1 MGTTTNPSALTRE
14 QQAALNN
21 LRGVLGRQLRPASK
35 TDPTLLAELILQ
47 NAVLMRENGLASELL
62 DYLQRVRD
70 KVDAGNSLHARL
82 GIEIAVTL
90 DAIDGRQQEAGELF
104 QTTLVWYQAH
114 TIPLAEGQARIAYG
128 RFLIHRSQLQEAMA
142 QYQQALE
149 LLKDH
154 PVEVAIAQSEMGRV
168 LVGQGKFS
176 EAVSRFEKAYA
187 LSSGD
192 GKAGVRLVND
202 FAAALIELGEM
213 ERAERLLIEGVE
225 TATQQGLWLVRA
237 NLRRQMAYIYH
248 LRAEKSHD
256 AVSAQPYLDE
266 AERLLHQTI
275 AEMLPL
281 QNTLDLAVV
290 YHDLARIETQQ
301 RQFSEAEAHLR
312 LSLELFQRLGNLRN
326 EAVAEITLGTLVV
339 LKNGDIAAGNEHLH
353 RSLQLADKVGDGFTL
368 RQAAETLTRLH
379 QLQANWAKT
388 QPREIR
394 IQVIDQLSFSRAK
407 LVDYGLPEAA
417 QVMASMMTELEAL

>member
-1 MGTTTNPSALTRE
+1 MGTTINPSALTRE

-47 NAVLMRENGLASELL
+47 NALLMRENGLASELL

-70 KVDAGNSLHARL
+70 KVEAGNPLHARL
-82 GIEIAVTL
+82 SIEMAVTL
-90 DAIDGRQQEAGELF
+90 DAIDGQQQTAGELF
-104 QTTLVWYQAH
+104 QTTLAWYQAH
-114 TIPLAEGQARIAYG
+114 SLPLAEGQARIAFG
-128 RFLIHRSQLQEAMA
+128 RFLIHRSQLEAAMA
-142 QYQQALE
+142 QYQEALE
-149 LLKDH
+149 LLKDY
-154 PVEVAIAQSEMGRV
+154 PAETAIAQSEIGRV

-192 GKAGVRLVND
+192 GKSTVRLLND

-213 ERAERLLIEGVE
+213 ERAERLLHEGIE
-225 TATQQGLWLVRA
+225 TSTQQGLWLVRA

-248 LRAEKSHD
+248 LRAEKLND
-256 AVSAQPYLDE
+256 AASAQPYLDE

-290 YHDLARIETQQ
+290 YHDLGRIETQQ
-301 RQFSEAEAHLR
+301 RQFAEAEANLR
-312 LSLELFQRLGNLRN
+312 LSLKLFQRLGNLRN
-326 EAVAEITLGTLVV
+326 EAVAEITLGTLMI

-379 QLQANWAKT
+379 QLQANRAKT

-417 QVMASMMTELEAL
+417 QVMTSMMTELEAL

>member
-1 MGTTTNPSALTRE
+1 MGTITNPSALTRE

-21 LRGVLGRQLRPASK
+21 LRGILGRQLRPASK

-47 NAVLMRENGLASELL
+47 NATLMRENGLAGELL
-62 DYLQRVRD
+62 DYLQRVRE
-70 KVDAGNSLHARL
+70 KLDAENPLYARL

-90 DAIDGRQQEAGELF
+90 DAIDGRQHEAGELF
-104 QTTLVWYQAH
+104 QTTLAWYRAH
-114 TIPLAEGQARIAYG
+114 PIPLAEGQARIAYG

-149 LLKDH
+149 LLKEY
-154 PVEVAIAQSEMGRV
+154 PAETALAQSEMGRA
-168 LVGQGKFS
+168 LVGQGKFG
-176 EAVSRFEKAYA
+176 EAVSRFEKAYG

-192 GKAGVRLVND
+192 GKSTVRLLND

-213 ERAERLLIEGVE
+213 ERAEKLLTEGIE

-248 LRAEKSHD
+248 LRAEKSSD
-256 AVSAQPYLDE
+256 AAAAQPYLDE
-266 AERLLHQTI
+266 AERLLQQTA

-290 YHDLARIETQQ
+290 YHDLGRIETQQ
-301 RQFSEAEAHLR
+301 RQFTEAEAHLR

-379 QLQANWAKT
+379 QLQANRAKT